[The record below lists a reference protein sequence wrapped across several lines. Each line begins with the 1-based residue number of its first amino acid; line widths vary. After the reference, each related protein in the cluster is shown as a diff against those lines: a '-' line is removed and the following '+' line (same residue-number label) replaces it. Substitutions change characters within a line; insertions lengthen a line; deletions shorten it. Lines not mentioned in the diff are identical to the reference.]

1 MQTKEN
7 VFLFDTYQPEIK
19 RKVIRDMLDTL
30 RKKNPELTIL
40 SVDDPEFASYGCVHK
55 TVKLPEMKKFLYGV
69 ERTEDEYYV
78 PGEPALESLEEA
90 VQFTED
96 MFGQVPCQ
104 IGWYYGNGHKLNA
117 LEYHKCSEILY
128 EYESCVVIVG
138 HLWDIKDNEVDTKD
152 LKLFY
157 VPADTCV
164 ELYATT
170 LHYAPVTAGKNC
182 VMQIVAQSK
191 GTNTPLLSPAEGNEP
206 ENKYLL
212 ERNKWVLCHPEAKEA
227 LGPKAFVGIK
237 GDNITVIP
245 TEY

>member
-1 MQTKEN
+1 
-7 VFLFDTYQPEIK
+7 
-19 RKVIRDMLDTL
+19 MLDTL

-138 HLWDIKDNEVDTKD
+138 HLWDIKDNEVDTKN

-170 LHYAPVTAGKNC
+170 LHYAPINAEGKENFR
-182 VMQIVAQSK
+182 VVIILPE
-191 GTNTPLLSPAEGNEP
+191 GTNTEPPVLSGVFP
-206 ENKYLL
+206 EDKLMTAK
-212 ERNKWVLCHPEAKEA
+212 NKWLIAHAESNEGK
-227 LGPKAFVGIK
+227 GGAFVGLK
-237 GDNITVIP
+237 GENITIK
-245 TEY
+245 